1 MVKVIVDADACP
13 SKDIIFRVSRECGAR
28 VVLVSS
34 LAHVMTAPPDVEIRQ
49 TDSTPQAV
57 DLVVA
62 NMARPG
68 DVVVTQDWGLAAV
81 CLGRGAAALAP
92 TGQIYDPD
100 NMGFMLEIRH
110 DLARFRRGGGRQKG
124 PRPRTTED
132 DIRLEA
138 GLRRLLGG
146 SAGAG
151 PSVN

>member
-13 SKDIIFRVSRECGAR
+13 SKDIIFRVSREYGAK

-62 NMARPG
+62 NMARSG
-68 DVVVTQDWGLAAV
+68 DVVVTQDWGLAAI
-81 CLGRGAAALAP
+81 CLGRGALVLAP
-92 TGQIYDPD
+92 TGQIYDSG
-100 NMGFMLEIRH
+100 NMAFMLEIRH

-132 DIRLEA
+132 DSRLEA
-138 GLRRLLGG
+138 GLRRLLG
-146 SAGAG
+146 SSTDAGRDG
-151 PSVN
+151 N